1 MSVKSS
7 SGLFTRVGEIL
18 KDDSNRSS
26 LLLLPVTV
34 FELVFFVVPM
44 LYLLRISLYEQ
55 TSQGAFK
62 EGTWTLSTYA
72 DVITSGYIQDLMW
85 FTFKFAIISTAISV
99 AIGVF
104 YAYAIWRAEQ
114 KLRMLLLFGVVLPL
128 LTTLVVKLYAGVLL
142 LSPGGAINEVLIS
155 TGIRSEPIQ
164 LMNNFLGVLIG
175 QLYITVPYS
184 VLAIYSVLS
193 TMDWEIVEAAR
204 DLGANRVRSFYEVVL
219 PEIVPGIA
227 VASVISFAWGIGA
240 YSSPAILGT
249 ARQTTFALEV
259 ESLMLSEFN
268 WPAAAALSLIMLL
281 VVLVSIIVLFRFLD
295 SRGGETDYV

>member
-1 MSVKSS
+1 MSVETSS
-7 SGLFTRVGEIL
+7 NLFRRVGEYI
-18 KDDSNRSS
+18 KDGSNRSK

-55 TSQGAFK
+55 TSQGAYR
-62 EGTWTLSTYA
+62 EGTWTVSTYA
-72 DVITSGYIQDLMW
+72 DVIASEYIQGLMW
-85 FTFKFAIISTAISV
+85 FTFKFAIISTVASV

-104 YAYAIWRAEQ
+104 YAYAIWRADR
-114 KLRMLLLFGVVLPL
+114 KLRLLLLFGVVLPL

-142 LSPGGAINEVLIS
+142 LSPGGAINELLMS
-155 TGIRSEPIQ
+155 TGVRSEPLQ

-193 TMDWEIVEAAR
+193 TMEWEIVEAAR

-227 VASVISFAWGIGA
+227 VASVISFAWGVGA
-240 YSSPAILGT
+240 YSAPSILGT

-281 VVLVSIIVLFRFLD
+281 VVLVSIVGLFAFLD